1 MRTPLLAVQGLSVTL
16 PGRDGLRQVV
26 TDVSFSVE
34 AGQVLGVVGESG
46 SGKTLSLLALLRLL
60 PPGGYAHAQ
69 RALFDGREL
78 LDLPTQAVS
87 ALRGRDIAVVF
98 QDPLAALNPVLS
110 IGAQLGN
117 VLRQHFSLTRAQRLA
132 RSRELLVKVGIE
144 DPVLRLRQYPH
155 ELSGGMR
162 QRVMLAL
169 ALAGEPRLLIA
180 DEPTTALDVT
190 LQASLVSLIQHLQRE
205 SGLTVI
211 WVTHDLAL
219 LARIAD
225 RIVVLKAGV
234 AVEEASALQ
243 LFTAPVHP
251 YTRSLLRAAGVTE

>member
-1 MRTPLLAVQGLSVTL
+1 
-16 PGRDGLRQVV
+16 
-26 TDVSFSVE
+26 
-34 AGQVLGVVGESG
+34 
-46 SGKTLSLLALLRLL
+46 
-60 PPGGYAHAQ
+60 
-69 RALFDGREL
+69 
-78 LDLPTQAVS
+78 
-87 ALRGRDIAVVF
+87 
-98 QDPLAALNPVLS
+98 
-110 IGAQLGN
+110 
-117 VLRQHFSLTRAQRLA
+117 
-132 RSRELLVKVGIE
+132 
-144 DPVLRLRQYPH
+144 
-155 ELSGGMR
+155 
-162 QRVMLAL
+162 MLAL